1 MENYVFI
8 IFSQDYYSTHSE
20 KTTSLYTLTSPR
32 VSNEI
37 SLMKKILYP
46 TDFSDT
52 AENAFLYALQVADTL
67 GASVITIHA
76 FDRPDISNFN
86 LPGVLRDVY
95 DSIDLDEFENYEDE
109 IPLLREM
116 ASNNGYYHVPMVHVL
131 EEGAPVSA
139 ILRTANK
146 NKADLIV
153 MGATGAG
160 RMESFFFG
168 TISGKVLEE
177 AHCPVI
183 LVPAEAKFD
192 GLIDNIAVAINFK
205 PEDAILIEQLRK
217 FRDQIGSQIHVIHI
231 DTDPAVS
238 SQDKMKAFCEA
249 WQNDKRL
256 SSYCIQHKEV
266 NAGLQSFMKEK
277 NMDLLAIL
285 SHKRSWVDEI
295 FHQNRAKSLSNAH
308 TIPLMVFQT
317 ENLSHSG

>member
-1 MENYVFI
+1 
-8 IFSQDYYSTHSE
+8 
-20 KTTSLYTLTSPR
+20 
-32 VSNEI
+32 
-37 SLMKKILYP
+37 MKKILYP

-67 GASVITIHA
+67 GASVITLHA

-109 IPLLREM
+109 IPLLRDI
-116 ASNNGYYHVPMVHVL
+116 ATDNGYYHVPMVHVL

-160 RMESFFFG
+160 RMEAFFFG

-183 LVPAEAKFD
+183 VVPTEAKFD
-192 GLIDNIAVAINFK
+192 GLIDHIAVAVNFK
-205 PEDAILIEQLRK
+205 PEDAMLIEQLRK
-217 FRDQIGSQIHVIHI
+217 FRDQMGGQIHIIHI
-231 DTDPAVS
+231 DTDGAEP
-238 SQDKMKAFCEA
+238 SQDKMKKFCEP
-249 WQNDKRL
+249 WVSDKRI
-256 SSYCIQHKEV
+256 SSYCLQHNDI
-266 NAGLQSFMKEK
+266 NAGLETFMKEK
-277 NMDLLAIL
+277 DMDLLAIL

-295 FHQNRAKSLSNAH
+295 FHHNRAKSLTSAH
-308 TIPLMVFQT
+308 TVPLMVFQS
-317 ENLSHSG
+317 ENLAPVG